1 MPSWARWR
9 VYPLPLTRPRR
20 LGYLG
25 TMSEPGQREYG
36 VDPEEFGSARVDAAA
51 LLDAE
56 LGDVDWSVPPP
67 GSVHFTLDVPSGK
80 LAAMAL
86 GNPEDP
92 CVVLVPGATGSKE
105 DFSLMLPD
113 LAGAGYYALTYDLAG
128 QYQSAGAGPENLVP
142 PRKHYDYRLFVDD
155 FLAVMESTATP
166 VHVVAY
172 SFAGIIAQ
180 LAYVERPDLFR
191 SITFLG
197 CPPEPGP
204 SFRGVSRIGR
214 FSTWVNGRAGAA
226 LRIWGIR
233 SGRVAHVPPG
243 RQRFVN
249 YRFRFTR
256 RSSIR
261 DIYTLMQ
268 HVPDLRH
275 ELAEAPLPKFVA
287 VGEHDLWPLQLHR
300 LFAQAIRAR
309 IGVYRGGHSPCE
321 TSPHEFSRDLL
332 ALYAKAEEA

>member
-1 MPSWARWR
+1 MA
-9 VYPLPLTRPRR
+9 
-20 LGYLG
+20 
-25 TMSEPGQREYG
+25 EPDRKEYG
-36 VDPEEFGSARVDAAA
+36 VDPEEFGSALVDAAA

-67 GSVHFTLDVPSGK
+67 GSVHVPIDVPSGK

-86 GNPEDP
+86 GDPDNP
-92 CVVLVPGATGSKE
+92 CVLLVPGATGSKE
-105 DFSLMLPD
+105 DFSLMMPD
-113 LAGAGYYALTYDLAG
+113 LADAGYFALAYDLAG

-155 FLAVMESTATP
+155 FLAVMMSTATP

-172 SFAGIIAQ
+172 SFAGVIAQ
-180 LAYVERPDLFR
+180 MAYVEHPELFR
-191 SITFLG
+191 SLTLLG
-197 CPPEPGP
+197 CPPEPGQG
-204 SFRGVSRIGR
+204 FRGVSHLGR
-214 FSTWVNGRAGAA
+214 LSTWVNGRAGAA
-226 LRIWGIR
+226 LLIWGIR
-233 SGRVAHVPPG
+233 SGRMVHVPPG

-256 RSSIR
+256 RAAVR
-261 DIYTLMQ
+261 DIYILMQ
-268 HVPDLRH
+268 NVPDLRQP
-275 ELAEAPLPKFVA
+275 LAEAPIPKFVA

-300 LFAQAIRAR
+300 VFAQAIRAR

-332 ALYAKAEEA
+332 ALYAKADEG

>member
-1 MPSWARWR
+1 MA
-9 VYPLPLTRPRR
+9 
-20 LGYLG
+20 
-25 TMSEPGQREYG
+25 EPGRKEYG

-56 LGDVDWSVPPP
+56 LGDVDWSVPPA
-67 GSVHFTLDVPSGK
+67 GAALFAIDVPSGK

-86 GNPEDP
+86 GDPEDP

-105 DFSLMLPD
+105 DFSLMMPD
-113 LAGAGYYALTYDLAG
+113 LVQAGYYALTYDLAG

-142 PRKHYDYRLFVDD
+142 PRKHYDYQLFMDD
-155 FLAVMESTATP
+155 FLAVLETTATP
-166 VHVVAY
+166 AHVVAY

-180 LAYVERPDLFR
+180 LAYVQRPELFR

-197 CPPEPGP
+197 CPPEPGQ

-226 LRIWGIR
+226 LLIWGIR

-256 RSSIR
+256 RASVR
-261 DIYTLMQ
+261 DIYILMQ
-268 HVPDLRH
+268 KVPDLRAA
-275 ELAEAPLPKFVA
+275 LAEAPLPKFVA

-332 ALYAKAEEA
+332 ALYAKAGEA